1 MSTRAPV
8 ARIIGTGMA
17 VPECVATN
25 ALLSRCMST
34 SDEWITQRTGIRERR
49 VSPDTYQMLLRLAEA
64 PDKMA
69 CMREIRERG
78 LDGRIDSTLTV
89 TDLALEASRMALKN
103 AGLGAEDI
111 DCIVQSSTLP
121 DFAYPAPG
129 CVLEGRLGLTTTPVF
144 NLAQGC
150 AGFVYGLALADQ
162 LMRGGMYRR
171 TLVVGAELLSS
182 AFDYTDVGRDM
193 AVLFAD
199 GAGAVVLETVERQ
212 DASRPRGLISHH
224 LHSDGSAL
232 EALSGELWGSSTFP
246 PVSKKK
252 IDDGRS
258 RPRMNGRAVFV
269 NAVRRVREVVQES
282 LDANGLRALDVDR
295 YIFHQANIRIIEA
308 VTEHFGIPGERCFN
322 NIDRYGNTAAASVPI
337 CLHEALAAG
346 RIKAGD
352 LVMLVAFGT
361 GFSWGATLLRW

>member
-1 MSTRAPV
+1 MLR
-8 ARIIGTGMA
+8 ARIVATGMA
-17 VPECVATN
+17 VPETVVTN

-49 VSPDTYQMLLRLAEA
+49 MSPDTHRMVLRLAEA
-64 PDKMA
+64 PDKA
-69 CMREIRERG
+69 AFMREVRERG
-78 LDGRIDSTLTV
+78 LDGKIDSSLTV

-103 AGLGAEDI
+103 AGCTAEDL
-111 DCIVQSSTLP
+111 DCIVQSTTFP
-121 DFAYPAPG
+121 DYAYPAPG
-129 CVLEGRLGLTTTPVF
+129 CVLQGRLGLTTTPVF

-162 LMRGGMYRR
+162 LVRGGMYRR
-171 TLVVGAELLSS
+171 MLVVGAELLSS
-182 AFDYTDVGRDM
+182 AFDFTDEGRDM

-199 GAGAVVLETVERQ
+199 GAGAVVLEAVET
-212 DASRPRGLISHH
+212 DAGRPRGLLSHH

-232 EALSGELWGSSTFP
+232 GALSGELWGSSTFP
-246 PVSKKK
+246 PVSKQK
-252 IDDGRS
+252 IDDGRA

-269 NAVRRVREVVQES
+269 NAVKRVREVVQEC
-282 LDANGLRALDVDR
+282 LDANGLRPLDVDR
-295 YIFHQANIRIIEA
+295 YLFHQANVRIIEA
-308 VTEHFGIPGERCFN
+308 STEHFGIPAARCFN

-337 CLHEALAAG
+337 CLHEALSEG
-346 RIKAGD
+346 RIKDGD

>member
-1 MSTRAPV
+1 MSAGLV
-8 ARIIGTGMA
+8 SRIIATGMA

-49 VSPDTYQMLLRLAEA
+49 VSPDTYRMLLRLAEA
-64 PDKMA
+64 PDKAA
-69 CMREIRERG
+69 CMRDIRECG
-78 LDGRIDSTLTV
+78 LDGQIDSTLTV

-103 AGLGAEDI
+103 AGLAADDVG
-111 DCIVQSSTLP
+111 CIIQSSTFP

-150 AGFVYGLALADQ
+150 AGFVYGLALGDQ
-162 LMRGGMYRR
+162 LIRGGMYRR
-171 TLVVGAELLSS
+171 ILVVGAELLSS
-182 AFDYTDVGRDM
+182 AFDYTDAGRDM

-199 GAGAVVLETVERQ
+199 GAGAVVLEATEA
-212 DASRPRGLISHH
+212 DPLRPRGLISHH

-269 NAVRRVREVVQES
+269 NAVKRVREVVQEC
-282 LDANGLRALDVDR
+282 LDANRLDPLDIDR
-295 YIFHQANIRIIEA
+295 YLFHQANIRIIEA
-308 VTEHFGIPGERCFN
+308 ATEHFGIPAERCFN
-322 NIDRYGNTAAASVPI
+322 NIARYGNTAAASVPI
-337 CLHEALAAG
+337 CLHEALSEG
-346 RIKAGD
+346 RIKDGD

>member
-1 MSTRAPV
+1 MSAGLV
-8 ARIIGTGMA
+8 SRIIATGMA

-49 VSPDTYQMLLRLAEA
+49 VSPDTYRMLLRLAEA
-64 PDKMA
+64 PDKAA
-69 CMREIRERG
+69 CMRDIRERG
-78 LDGRIDSTLTV
+78 LDGQIDSTLTV

-103 AGLGAEDI
+103 AGLVAEDV
-111 DCIVQSSTLP
+111 DCIIQSSTFP

-129 CVLEGRLGLTTTPVF
+129 CVLEGRLGLTATPVF

-150 AGFVYGLALADQ
+150 AGFVYGLALGDQ
-162 LMRGGMYRR
+162 LIRGGMYRR
-171 TLVVGAELLSS
+171 ILGVGAELLSS
-182 AFDYTDVGRDM
+182 AFDYTDAGRDM

-199 GAGAVVLETVERQ
+199 GAGAVVLEAAEA
-212 DASRPRGLISHH
+212 DPLRPRGLISHH

-269 NAVRRVREVVQES
+269 NAVKRVREVVQEC
-282 LDANGLRALDVDR
+282 LDANRLGPLDVDR
-295 YIFHQANIRIIEA
+295 YLFHQANIRIIEA
-308 VTEHFGIPGERCFN
+308 ATEHFGIPPEGCFN
-322 NIDRYGNTAAASVPI
+322 NIARYGNTAAASVPI
-337 CLHEALAAG
+337 CLHEALSEG
-346 RIKAGD
+346 RIKDGD